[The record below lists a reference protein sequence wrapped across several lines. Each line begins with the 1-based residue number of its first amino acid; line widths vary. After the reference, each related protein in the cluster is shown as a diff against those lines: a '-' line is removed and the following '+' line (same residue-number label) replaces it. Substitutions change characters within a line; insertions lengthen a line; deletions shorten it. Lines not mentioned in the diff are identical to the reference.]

1 MARPD
6 DESGYD
12 SACEDDYGGGVLLA
26 EYEGGMMELDTQPLS
41 QNHWDETMDQRNS
54 SMEDHCLEDT
64 GSLEFP
70 VQHFGNKHGA
80 ANRPL
85 TDLEMTAAMGDGVDQ
100 IPNREDTTSNSQYLE
115 PYPGAHW
122 SSIEAFNTAAMI
134 GPQDG
139 WDDVINASNSDRID
153 LLESF
158 SATHDLND
166 DAGSAAHSEGGNN
179 LAYSPE
185 DAATVGVEHHLLYPQ
200 MPGWDLDLQ
209 NPFSHDSSIS
219 YDHSINMSFVECRRY
234 WRDGY
239 RIQQSQNPPYSR
251 LHYLGFPLLRDCD
264 VMSWRTWRTQ
274 NRATRVTRADIETA
288 KCDIQGVNWSQSDP
302 LRQDMRKVRE
312 RTYINHTHMITH
324 YPSTRTVNNWTMFR
338 SARYMNR
345 KARDGASVIPNS
357 QEFFR
362 FNRMS
367 LDHAISIPHFQLRHI
382 VSASSNNAVFYPT
395 VVNEETGSQITCV
408 NPDVEVDDL
417 VIDSANCGRHS
428 GSPRMQKIFTLS
440 AKNDILVTGGLS
452 GEYAMK
458 SLTTTPDSPFT
469 SGMVTNN
476 SDQSSTNHVHTYLDR
491 RSGLPQAVFSSNDS
505 RTHTLDCMT
514 NKFTSHH
521 HHKEAVNC
529 AATSPD
535 TRLRLLVRDA
545 RHPLIVDADTG
556 RRVAKLS
563 GHSDYGF
570 ACDWSPDGFHVATG
584 AQDGL
589 VQIYDLRNSKVP
601 VRRWRNPVQTLAAEI
616 GGVRTL
622 AFSPQGS
629 GPPVLVMAESAD
641 FIHVV
646 DGVGFDKEQSIDF
659 FGEVAGVSFEPEGQR
674 FWVGVGDPDVGGLM

>member
-1 MARPD
+1 
-6 DESGYD
+6 
-12 SACEDDYGGGVLLA
+12 
-26 EYEGGMMELDTQPLS
+26 
-41 QNHWDETMDQRNS
+41 
-54 SMEDHCLEDT
+54 
-64 GSLEFP
+64 
-70 VQHFGNKHGA
+70 
-80 ANRPL
+80 
-85 TDLEMTAAMGDGVDQ
+85 
-100 IPNREDTTSNSQYLE
+100 
-115 PYPGAHW
+115 
-122 SSIEAFNTAAMI
+122 
-134 GPQDG
+134 
-139 WDDVINASNSDRID
+139 
-153 LLESF
+153 
-158 SATHDLND
+158 
-166 DAGSAAHSEGGNN
+166 
-179 LAYSPE
+179 
-185 DAATVGVEHHLLYPQ
+185 
-200 MPGWDLDLQ
+200 
-209 NPFSHDSSIS
+209 
-219 YDHSINMSFVECRRY
+219 
-234 WRDGY
+234 
-239 RIQQSQNPPYSR
+239 
-251 LHYLGFPLLRDCD
+251 
-264 VMSWRTWRTQ
+264 
-274 NRATRVTRADIETA
+274 
-288 KCDIQGVNWSQSDP
+288 
-302 LRQDMRKVRE
+302 MRKVRE
-312 RTYINHTHMITH
+312 KTYINHANMITNC
-324 YPSTRTVNNWTMFR
+324 PFTRAVNNWTMFC
-338 SARYMNR
+338 SAPYMNR
-345 KARDGASVIPNS
+345 KGRDGASVIPNN

-395 VVNEETGSQITCV
+395 VMNEGTGSRITCV

-417 VIDSANCGRHS
+417 VIDSANCDRHFD
-428 GSPRMQKIFTLS
+428 SPRMQKIFTLS
-440 AKNDILVTGGLS
+440 AKNDILLTGGLT

-458 SLTTTPDSPFT
+458 SLTTTTDSPFT

-476 SDQSSTNHVHTYLDR
+476 RDQSSTNHVHTYLDR

-514 NKFTSHH
+514 NIFTSHH

-601 VRRWRNPVQTLAAEI
+601 IRRWRNPVQTLAAEL

-641 FIHVV
+641 FLHVV
-646 DGVGFDKEQSIDF
+646 DAVGFDREQTIDF

-674 FWVGVGDPDVGGLM
+674 FWVGVGDPDVGGLMEFERNREGGLRRRGMCGQGCGSVEVGGRWMMRLERREME